1 MSNNFKP
8 IHFYNHSTNE
18 SFQITS
24 REGLINWINDFTE
37 NHNAF
42 DSYEELK
49 ERCLEE
55 KKMSK
60 CKKCGEID
68 SITYQDENNN
78 IINPKCINCGL
89 EEKEDENI

>member
-1 MSNNFKP
+1 MTKCYAVRVMRGKKMSNNFKP

-42 DSYEELK
+42 DTYEELK
-49 ERCLEE
+49 KRCLEE
-55 KKMSK
+55 
-60 CKKCGEID
+60 
-68 SITYQDENNN
+68 N
-78 IINPKCINCGL
+78 
-89 EEKEDENI
+89 EDDTA